1 MQAIL
6 ESNKQLMYCVL
17 FCSFRWNL
25 QYNYSPKAHECGLQI
40 SLLQRL
46 YDHDVY
52 TSEGPMQSCKTLLAE
67 NRRSHHNVPIS
78 MFSYNVYFLNQTLCH
93 TQHRKK

>member
-1 MQAIL
+1 M
-6 ESNKQLMYCVL
+6 EPPV
-17 FCSFRWNL
+17 
-25 QYNYSPKAHECGLQI
+25 YSPKAHECGLQI
-40 SLLQRL
+40 SLLERL